1 MALDTAS
8 KSYHNFQKALGQ
20 KSKETE
26 KTYDACFW
34 SFLDYRGLTNPDSL
48 LEGTQQEK
56 EDAIKS
62 FIQEKSYQMANKAL
76 WALRLFYSANRVLL
90 DWQHITLFM
99 PKQPEKSDTES
110 YRPYSKDEIT
120 QIFKAADERQLLACG
135 VMASAGPRI
144 GALPTVKLDDL
155 VFIEQYKLYAI
166 KFYSFSAKD
175 AYWSFVT
182 PQISKLIDDYKGKR
196 KEGFLFVYKD
206 NPRFQVTRDALVS
219 DLYRLLKKAALRTPG
234 EQSDTQLDH
243 GFRKFFRTQLEI
255 SKILDDAAERLMGHN
270 TKRLKRI
277 YSMPSPLELLEA
289 TEYYRAIPNLTID
302 F

>member
-1 MALDTAS
+1 MTLETAS
-8 KSYHNFQKALGQ
+8 KSYANFREVLDKQSPA
-20 KSKETE
+20 TV
-26 KTYDACFW
+26 KTYDSCFW
-34 SFLDYRGLTNPDSL
+34 SFLDYRDLTNPDSL
-48 LEGTQQEK
+48 LEGSQIEK

-62 FIQEKSYQMANKAL
+62 FIKQKSYQMANKTL
-76 WALRLFYSANRVLL
+76 WALRMFYRANRVAL
-90 DWQHITLFM
+90 DWKHISDFM
-99 PKQPEKSDTES
+99 PKQPDAPELV
-110 YRPYSKDEIT
+110 YRPYTKAEIAT
-120 QIFKAADERQLLACG
+120 MLKSADKRLA
-135 VMASAGPRI
+135 VAILMMAQAGPRI

-155 VFIEQYKLYAI
+155 TFIEQYKLYAI

-182 PQISKLIDDYKGKR
+182 PQVSKLINDYEGKR
-196 KEGFLFVYKD
+196 KDGFLFVYKD

-219 DLYRLLKKAALRTPG
+219 DLYRLLKKAGLRTPG

-243 GFRKFFRTQLEI
+243 GFRKFFRTQLEVSRI
-255 SKILDDAAERLMGHN
+255 NDDAAERLMGHN

-289 TEYYRAIPNLTID
+289 TEYRKAIPNLTIE